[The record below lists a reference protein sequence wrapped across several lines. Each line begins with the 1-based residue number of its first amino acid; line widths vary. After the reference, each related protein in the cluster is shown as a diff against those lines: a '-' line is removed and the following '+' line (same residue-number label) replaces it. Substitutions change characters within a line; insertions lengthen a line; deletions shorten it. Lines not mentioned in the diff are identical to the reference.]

1 MLIYL
6 LKFSVCLA
14 IFMVFYKLFLE
25 QLSIHVFKR
34 IYLIGIIICALII
47 PSITITEYI
56 EPVISNVEIFE
67 STVSFDSLE
76 MLPVEPTINYTPY
89 ILWSI
94 YILGVVVFFLK
105 FCLNLR
111 SIFSRIK
118 NNPKYKSENFIN
130 VLVTNLMVPHT
141 FFSYIFLNKYKF
153 EHEEI
158 PNEVILHEQTHA
170 KQKHSIDILFLE
182 CLQIVFWF
190 NPLIYFLKRD
200 VKMNHE
206 FLADHAVLS
215 NGVQPSTYQNIILA
229 FSSKASDQH
238 LANAINYSSIK
249 KRFTVMK
256 TKTSKTSIWF
266 KSLLL
271 IPLLAL
277 SLYSFTNKEQVVRAI
292 SDDSGIIS
300 EGVTDAQMKEYNDF
314 IIQFNTTH
322 IIDYSKYERIVSIY
336 NLMSEKQRNSVEP
349 YPKIPNVDL
358 SKTKAKTPT
367 KTQFESWKNSKEF
380 AIWIDGVHV
389 PNARLNSYNV
399 HDIAH
404 YTGSFVH
411 KNARSKKFP
420 QPHQFSLYTKKGFKN
435 TYQESKIKEYRVLTK
450 KYKVAIE
457 TFLKGDRKDISELVL
472 LNERCYRLYKSFT
485 DEELKKHKILPP
497 PPPPA
502 PIKLSVGATPE
513 QVAEYNKMA
522 KFLNDKSIENRLIK
536 LKDYKR
542 LERIYKLMSKTQRA
556 NAEPFPKLPPPPP
569 RPSKPKNMASSSLP
583 SSFTHK
589 LNDSLSYNFTSVN
602 MTQQNTPKGLP
613 EQSEAIKRELDYR
626 KMIIHVAE
634 KTNKKSIY
642 KIDGKPVSLNK
653 INKYLSNFP
662 RASVK
667 ARENSNGSL
676 TLSFSNSDSKKMSP
690 IELQSVYSIVFSK
703 YDSSNENLSRLT
715 SYPVKSK
722 TNNGPNAN
730 EYDETLNETVKT
742 GFKKINGIPH
752 YFVSIDGQTKYYNRQ
767 GFQVSKEGKI
777 LSSSQVN
784 ASDVIPNQY
793 VTKVYT
799 NDIVVAEFK
808 DDKPNLKGELN
819 IPPPPPKSPLD
830 NIIDMAKKDATF
842 YLDDKIITSD
852 KAIEIVKHGNYKHIQ
867 TINERDEK
875 PILRIE
881 QQPIVNNKVGLPKP
895 TASNIVNHIKVMNR
909 HGARF
914 YLGNK
919 ELTYKDAL
927 SYIRKHKDAIV
938 DTSMEA
944 NVVKISPKDQT
955 LESPLVF
962 VIAMSKRNAKF
973 FFEGEEITSNKAISL
988 VKRKGG
994 LLEIKSKNVDSKQP
1008 SIYLSKKGALVG
1020 TLATNELVVF
1030 VNGKTPVNGQISLS
1044 KDEFNNLKLTMEKLE
1059 IKSFKFKV
1067 PGKRTESI
1075 SGNTLNKTSK
1085 SYIKPLQKGSAV
1097 QFFDIKSKNGLKLK
1111 PIVVTI
1117 ID

>member
-1 MLIYL
+1 MLIYI

-14 IFMVFYKLFLE
+14 LFMGFYKLFLE

-34 IYLIGIIICALII
+34 VYLLSILVCALII
-47 PSITITEYI
+47 PSITFTEYI
-56 EPVISNVEIFE
+56 EPVVSNVQLFE
-67 STVSFDSLE
+67 PIVSFDTSE
-76 MLPVEPTINYTPY
+76 VVPVVTSVDYTP
-89 ILWSI
+89 IVLWSI

-170 KQKHSIDILFLE
+170 KQKHSLDILFLE

-292 SDDSGIIS
+292 NTSDDSGIIS

-314 IIQFNTTH
+314 IIKFNTTH
-322 IIDYSKYERIVSIY
+322 IIDFSQYERIVSIY
-336 NLMSEKQRNSVEP
+336 NLMSEEQRASVEP
-349 YPKIPNVDL
+349 YPKVPNVDL
-358 SKTKAKTPT
+358 SKTKAKTPS
-367 KTQFESWKNSKEF
+367 KAQFESWKNSKEF
-380 AIWIDGVHV
+380 AIWIDGVRV
-389 PNARLNSYNV
+389 PNARLNSYKAS
-399 HDIAH
+399 DIAH
-404 YTGSFVH
+404 YVGSFVH

-472 LNERCYRLYKSFT
+472 LYERCYRLYKSFT
-485 DEELKKHKILPP
+485 DEELKKHKVLPP

-522 KFLNDKSIENRLIK
+522 KFQNDKSIESRIIK
-536 LKDYKR
+536 VKDYKR
-542 LERIYKLMSKTQRA
+542 LESIYKLMTPTQRA
-556 NAEPFPKLPPPPP
+556 NAEPFPKFPPPPP
-569 RPSKPKNMASSSLP
+569 PPPPTTK
-583 SSFTHK
+583 
-589 LNDSLSYNFTSVN
+589 D
-602 MTQQNTPKGLP
+602 KG
-613 EQSEAIKRELDYR
+613 
-626 KMIIHVAE
+626 
-634 KTNKKSIY
+634 
-642 KIDGKPVSLNK
+642 
-653 INKYLSNFP
+653 
-662 RASVK
+662 
-667 ARENSNGSL
+667 
-676 TLSFSNSDSKKMSP
+676 
-690 IELQSVYSIVFSK
+690 
-703 YDSSNENLSRLT
+703 
-715 SYPVKSK
+715 
-722 TNNGPNAN
+722 NGPNQESYINYPPPPIPKNATSEQRKKMQMEIDAFEKKHKRKVHQMEGDN
-730 EYDETLNETVKT
+730 TIYNIISDDDEYDPSESTNLSYRQDLAPKT
-742 GFKKINGIPH
+742 GFIKISGKPH
-752 YFVSIDGQTKYYNRQ
+752 YFVSINGQTKYYNRQ
-767 GFQVSKEGKI
+767 GFEISKNGTV
-777 LSSSQVN
+777 LSKAQVN
-784 ASDVIPNQY
+784 ASDVVPNQY
-793 VTKVYT
+793 ITKVYT
-799 NDIVVAEFK
+799 NDEVVVEFN
-808 DDKPNLKGELN
+808 DNKPGLVGEIN
-819 IPPPPPKSPLD
+819 IPSPPPPVSPLD
-830 NIIDMAKKDATF
+830 NVIDMAKKDATF
-842 YLDDKIITSD
+842 YLDDKIISSD
-852 KAIEIVKHGNYKHIQ
+852 KAIEVVKHGSYKHIQ
-867 TINERDEK
+867 TINERGEK
-875 PILRIE
+875 PILRIA
-881 QQPIVNNKVGLPKP
+881 QQPIVNNKVGLPMP

-927 SYIRKHKDAIV
+927 KYVRKHKDATV
-938 DTSMEA
+938 DTSMETK
-944 NVVKISPKDQT
+944 VVKISPKDQT
-955 LESPLVF
+955 IESPLVY
-962 VIAMSKRNAKF
+962 VIAMSKRNATF
-973 FFEGEEITSNKAISL
+973 FYEGEKITSDKAISL

-994 LLEIKSKNVDSKQP
+994 LLEINSKNVDSKQP
-1008 SIYLSKKGALVG
+1008 SIYLTKKGALIG
-1020 TLATNELVVF
+1020 TLATNELVVLI
-1030 VNGKTPVNGQISLS
+1030 NGKTPINGQISLS
-1044 KDEFNNLKLTMEKLE
+1044 KREFNNLKLTMKKLDV
-1059 IKSFKFKV
+1059 KSFKFKV
-1067 PGKRTESI
+1067 PGKRTVAI
-1075 SGNTLNKTSK
+1075 SGNTLNDNAK
-1085 SYIKPLQKGSAV
+1085 SHIKSLKDGSVV
-1097 QFFDIKSKNGLKLK
+1097 QFFDIKSENGLKLK
-1111 PIVVTI
+1111 PIIVTI
-1117 ID
+1117 VSE